1 VVSGE
6 DRGSGQD
13 GDGGQLQQRR
23 PERAVTPPDADLVS
37 DPLDRH
43 QYWEHFNHG
52 LDTMCGVKIED
63 PDTRRGRRLVS
74 EAATT
79 AVTGGSKK

>member
-1 VVSGE
+1 
-6 DRGSGQD
+6 
-13 GDGGQLQQRR
+13 
-23 PERAVTPPDADLVS
+23 
-37 DPLDRH
+37 
-43 QYWEHFNHG
+43 
-52 LDTMCGVKIED
+52 MCGVKIED